1 MAQRETT
8 LGRQVPEELTEKL
21 FHAAF
26 SLFGEKGFERTT
38 MEEIAARS
46 GVARATL
53 YYYFRGKDDLF
64 LFLLERGI
72 EMLGVMLGEAT
83 QSGATARERLEHAL
97 DRLIDL
103 MAEFRD
109 VLLVAMQQFGR
120 IASNTGEAHAWI
132 HDRSTGTL
140 RAILEDGVKD
150 GSLRPVDPESTAL
163 AIFGAACWICLHHI
177 QTNGRVPTGEVKTLM
192 RRLVVEGL
200 GV

>member
-1 MAQRETT
+1 MAQRES
-8 LGRQVPEELTEKL
+8 LGREVPEELAERL

-26 SLFGEKGFERTT
+26 AAFAEKGFEGTT
-38 MEEIAARS
+38 MDEIAARS
-46 GVARATL
+46 GVARATI

-72 EMLGVMLGEAT
+72 SLLGVMLGEAM
-83 QSGATARERLEHAL
+83 QSGTTARERLEHAL

-120 IASNTGEAHAWI
+120 IALSTEAAHTWL
-132 HDRSTGTL
+132 HERSTGTL
-140 RAILEDGVKD
+140 RAILEEGGRD
-150 GSLRPVDPESTAL
+150 GSLRVVDPEGTAL
-163 AIFGAACWICLHHI
+163 AIFGAACWVCLHHI
-177 QTNGRVPTGEVKTLM
+177 QSNGRVPTAEVKALM
-192 RRLVVEGL
+192 RGLVVEGL

>member
-1 MAQRETT
+1 MVQREVAA
-8 LGRQVPEELTEKL
+8 REIPEELGEKL
-21 FHAAF
+21 FEAAF

-64 LFLLERGI
+64 LFLLERGVS
-72 EMLGVMLGEAT
+72 MLGVMLGEAT

-120 IASNTGEAHAWI
+120 IASNTGEEHAWI
-132 HDRSTGTL
+132 HDRATGTL

-150 GSLRPVDPESTAL
+150 GSLRPCDAESTAL
-163 AIFGAACWICLHHI
+163 AIFGGACWICLHHI
-177 QTNGRVPTGEVKTLM
+177 QSSGKVPTGEVKALL
-192 RRLVVEGL
+192 RRLFVEGL

>member
-1 MAQRETT
+1 MATREA
-8 LGRQVPEELTEKL
+8 LGREVPEELALKL

-38 MEEIAARS
+38 MDEVAARS

-64 LFLLERGI
+64 VFLLDRGVT
-72 EMLGVMLGEAT
+72 MLGHALGEAT
-83 QSGATARERLEHAL
+83 RSGATARDRLEHAL
-97 DRLIDL
+97 DTLIDL

-109 VLLVAMQQFGR
+109 VLVVAMQQFGR
-120 IASNTGEAHAWI
+120 IASSTGEAHSWI

-140 RAILEDGVKD
+140 RGILSDGARD
-150 GSLRPVDPESTAL
+150 GSLRRVDPESTAL
-163 AIFGAACWICLHHI
+163 AIFGASCWLCLHHI
-177 QTNGRVPTGEVKTLM
+177 QTSGRVPTKKVKALM
-192 RRLVVEGL
+192 RVLFVEGL

>member
-1 MAQRETT
+1 MAQRET
-8 LGRQVPEELTEKL
+8 LGRDVPEELAEKL

-38 MEEIAARS
+38 MDEVAARS

-64 LFLLERGI
+64 LFLLERGVS
-72 EMLGVMLGEAT
+72 MLGVMLSEAM

-120 IASNTGEAHAWI
+120 IASTTGEAHAWI

-140 RAILEDGVKD
+140 RRSSRTAYATDRCVRSTPKG
-150 GSLRPVDPESTAL
+150 RPSRCSAPRA
-163 AIFGAACWICLHHI
+163 GCAC
-177 QTNGRVPTGEVKTLM
+177 TTSS
-192 RRLVVEGL
+192 
-200 GV
+200 